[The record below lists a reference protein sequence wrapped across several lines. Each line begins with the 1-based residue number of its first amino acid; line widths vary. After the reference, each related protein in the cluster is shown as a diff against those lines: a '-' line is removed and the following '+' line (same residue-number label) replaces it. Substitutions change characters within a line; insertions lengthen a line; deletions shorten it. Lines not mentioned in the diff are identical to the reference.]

1 MIVGII
7 AFNNIKYCPYIS
19 PYTHLLD
26 KMNVKYNIVYFD
38 RDGVNEKNEKL
49 IPVGWNKGKSKIQNF
64 ISFSKNARKIIIQ
77 NKYDKLIVL
86 TTVPGVLLLPVLSHN
101 YRRNYII
108 DIRDY
113 TLEKFCVFRYLE
125 KRLIKNA
132 AVRVISAPGFKR
144 FLPVDDYVLCHNTTY
159 DFTKKRSSSNMGQ
172 PIVIG
177 YVGTITYANQCKLLI
192 DLVKKDSRFCFY
204 FFGNDIS
211 GNQITQ
217 SIIDA
222 HSDRIKSFGAYDPN
236 DKVSI
241 IESVDIL
248 FNAYGNNSE
257 KLLYAISNKF
267 YDSIYFMKPVITSP
281 NTEMST
287 LLEGFSYDIDK
298 DTESL
303 DGLYSWYHNI
313 DYEKMNELINVW
325 SERITKEQTE
335 FEDAIKTVFMGV

>member
-26 KMNVKYNIVYFD
+26 KMNIKYNIIYFD
-38 RDGVNEKNEKL
+38 RDGINEKNEKL
-49 IPVGWNKGKSKIQNF
+49 IPISWNKSKRKIQNF
-64 ISFSKNARKIIIQ
+64 ISFSRIARNIIVK

-86 TTVPGVLLLPVLSHN
+86 TTVPGVLILPVLK
-101 YRRNYII
+101 RNYNRNYVI

-113 TLEKFCVFRYLE
+113 TLEKYFVFRYLE

-144 FLPVDDYVLCHNTTY
+144 FLPEANYVLCHNTTY
-159 DFTKKRSSSNMGQ
+159 DFTKKKASFKTED
-172 PIVIG
+172 PILIG

-192 DLVKKDSRFCFY
+192 DLVKQDSRFCFY
-204 FFGNDIS
+204 FFGNDIT

-217 SIIDA
+217 AIIDA
-222 HSDRIKSFGAYDPN
+222 NSDRIKYFGAYDPKEK
-236 DKVSI
+236 DSI

-248 FNAYGNNSE
+248 FNAYGNDSE

-267 YDSIYFMKPVITSP
+267 YDSIYYMKPVITSP

-287 LLEGFSYDIDK
+287 LLDGFSYDIDK

-313 DYEKMNELINVW
+313 DSEKMKTLISKW
-325 SERITKEQTE
+325 SERITKEQSE
-335 FEDAIKTVFMGV
+335 FDVAIKTEFLCN